1 MAGIVVKPRARI
13 FHGHEWVYA
22 SDIQKIF
29 GKPEPGGV
37 VSLKDFKDRP
47 LGSGIYNP
55 VSQIAVRRFSRHRED
70 LDHEF
75 FVRRL
80 RRAWSRREK
89 MTGLDPQLCRVVWS
103 ESDGLP
109 GVVLDRY
116 GAHFVL
122 QTLTLAMDLRREM
135 IAAAIVEV
143 FGAESVTERN
153 DSPIRIAEGLELRTG
168 MLHGAAPAPFRVQVP
183 GGTFLID
190 TAAGQKTGIYLDQ
203 LDNYREA
210 GLRAAGR
217 RVLDCFCNQGG
228 FAIACALGGATEVTA
243 VDVSEPALAAARANA
258 EAAGVA
264 DRVKFVCAN
273 VFDFLKEQEVAGA
286 QWDYIIL
293 DPPSFTRNR
302 KSVSDALRGYK
313 EIHLRALKMLPSG
326 GLLSTYCCS
335 HHVSSGDFRGVVLE
349 AAVDAKKTLC
359 QLATH
364 TQRMDHP
371 VIPSIPET
379 EYLRGYTCELLAA
392 F

>member
-1 MAGIVVKPRARI
+1 
-13 FHGHEWVYA
+13 
-22 SDIQKIF
+22 
-29 GKPEPGGV
+29 
-37 VSLKDFKDRP
+37 
-47 LGSGIYNP
+47 
-55 VSQIAVRRFSRHRED
+55 
-70 LDHEF
+70 
-75 FVRRL
+75 
-80 RRAWSRREK
+80 
-89 MTGLDPQLCRVVWS
+89 
-103 ESDGLP
+103 
-109 GVVLDRY
+109 
-116 GAHFVL
+116 
-122 QTLTLAMDLRREM
+122 
-135 IAAAIVEV
+135 
-143 FGAESVTERN
+143 VTERN
-153 DSPIRIAEGLELRTG
+153 ESPIRIAEGLELRTG
-168 MLHGAAPAPFRVQVP
+168 MLHGEAPAPFRVQVP

-190 TAAGQKTGIYLDQ
+190 TMAGQKTGIYLDQ
-203 LDNYREA
+203 LDNYRDA
-210 GLRAAGR
+210 GARASGK

-273 VFDFLKEQEVAGA
+273 VFDYLKEQEVAGS

-359 QLATH
+359 LLATH
-364 TQRMDHP
+364 SQRMDHP